1 MRAFPTLHR
10 STRST
15 ALDRPAGEV
24 WAAAAAGR
32 PDRDG
37 DAWYV
42 DNAAFAFRGGLDR
55 LTLGRGRRWPLPDHD
70 LLEVGDHAG
79 FWDVTEADH
88 ERRRLAMTAR
98 VRAPGTVLME
108 VSTAETGDASCVLSL
123 AISFAPRGL
132 LGTAYVVTDL
142 PAREVVIEL
151 THRRL
156 LEQVSAGVPLP
167 R

>member
-10 STRST
+10 STRSS
-15 ALDRPAGEV
+15 ALDRPADEV
-24 WAAAAAGR
+24 WAAAASGR
-32 PDRDG
+32 ADSEGR
-37 DAWYV
+37 AWYV
-42 DNAAFAFRGGLDR
+42 DNVAFAVRGGLDR
-55 LTLGRGRRWPLPDHD
+55 LTLGRGRRWPLPDRD

-79 FWDVTEADH
+79 FWEVTEADH
-88 ERRRLAMTAR
+88 DLCRLAMTAQ

-108 VSTAETGDASCVLSL
+108 VSAAETGESSCVLSL
-123 AISFAPRGL
+123 AISFAPSGA

-156 LEQVSAGVPLP
+156 LEQVGVA
-167 R
+167 

>member
-1 MRAFPTLHR
+1 MRSFPTLHR
-10 STRST
+10 STRSS
-15 ALDRPAGEV
+15 ALDHPAEQV

-32 PDRDG
+32 PDAHG
-37 DAWYV
+37 ESWYV

-55 LTLGRGRRWPLPDHD
+55 LTLGRGRRWPLPGHDLLGVGDRAGFWEVLEADHD
-70 LLEVGDHAG
+70 L
-79 FWDVTEADH
+79 
-88 ERRRLAMTAR
+88 RRLSMTAR

-108 VSTAETGDASCVLSL
+108 ISAAETGESSCVLDL
-123 AISFAPRGL
+123 AISFAPRGA

-156 LEQVSAGVPLP
+156 LEQVSAGVPQP